1 MVVRLAWR
9 SIWRHRRRTI
19 ITVSSIGFGLA
30 CAVFLISLADGVYN
44 QMVNDAVRMQAG
56 HITLEHPDYRD
67 APAVDLSI
75 VNLSS
80 LRTQIEGLPE
90 VEYTKF
96 LTLGQGVARSG
107 AGAVGV
113 SLMGVEPSVEKISSP
128 LAGKIIAGDYLE
140 DSDGS
145 MVVIGSKLA
154 KRLKLKEGKKLVI
167 TTNNAAGELVEE
179 LFRVKGIYETGSEE
193 IDGYFIQAPLKALR
207 HLYGMPPSSATQLG
221 VLLREPELQREALEK
236 IRAMVSGQPIKGYPW
251 QEILPELASYIKIDR
266 GSNLIFQGILI
277 FLILFTIFN
286 TIYMSVIERQR
297 EFAVMMAIGTE
308 PSELKMQV
316 LVETAFIGLIGC
328 LFGLLLGGSGAY
340 SVQIYGWD
348 ISSFLK
354 EGMSVSGFSISTDM
368 HAKVSASLLVW
379 LGGIVFGATLLLSL
393 IPMRRA
399 THVSIADVLR

>member
-1 MVVRLAWR
+1 MVIRLAWR

-30 CAVFLISLADGVYN
+30 CAVFLIALGDGVYE
-44 QMVNDAVRMQAG
+44 QMTNDAVRMQAG
-56 HITLEHPDYRD
+56 HITLEHPDYRH
-67 APAVDLSI
+67 APAVDLF
-75 VNLSS
+75 VLDLST
-80 LRTQIEGLPE
+80 LRTQIEEMPE
-90 VEYTKF
+90 VEGTKL

-113 SLMGVEPSVEKISSP
+113 SVMGVEPSVEKISSP

-140 DSDGS
+140 DTDGA

-154 KRLKLKEGKKLVI
+154 KRLKLKKGKKLVI

-193 IDGYFIQAPLKALR
+193 IDGYFIQAPLKAIC
-207 HLYGMPPSSATQLG
+207 HLYGMPKNSATQLG
-221 VLLREPELQREALEK
+221 IILHDPDTQREILRK
-236 IRAMVSGQPIKGYPW
+236 IKRMLTGKPIKGYPW

-328 LFGLLLGGSGAY
+328 ILGLLLGGSGAY
-340 SVQIYGWD
+340 FVQIYGWD

-354 EGMSVSGFSISTDM
+354 EGMSVSGFAISTDM

-379 LGGIVFGATLLLSL
+379 LGGIVFGSTLLLSL

-399 THVSIADVLR
+399 THVHIADVLR